1 MLRLQP
7 PTRPAPLL
15 LLALGLLAAPARA
28 QAPMLE
34 ISGANFRPLPLAIPV
49 PQPLSEDAR
58 APTASFDEA
67 FLFDTTAAGIF
78 QVLDRKSFLAD
89 AREGF
94 TAASITFSKW
104 ADVGADALVKVQ
116 LAVDGTSLRGE
127 MRLFSVGSGKEEL
140 RLVHVVPLD
149 ESRRLAHFFA
159 DALWRHFT
167 REPGPFQTHL
177 AYVRRNGKNREV
189 WLSDWDGRGA
199 QAVARDGLNVLPAVA
214 PDGKAAAFTSYRNGK
229 PDIYLE
235 RPGGAPTSLVSA
247 GRMAT
252 GIAYSPDGKRIAY
265 SLAQGDGTNVW
276 VANADGSAGRLV
288 TDGTYFINSSP
299 SWAPDGKRLAIVSNR
314 AGSPQ
319 IYLLSLD
326 NPKDARRVT
335 FQGNYNQTPSWSPR
349 GDLIAFT
356 ARDER
361 NAFDLF
367 TVNVDTGKVTR
378 LTQDQGNNSEPSF
391 SPNGRLIVFSSTR
404 NGLPQ
409 LFVMTADGQN
419 QRALPME
426 RGDYDTPDWGP

>member
-1 MLRLQP
+1 MTPNSRPLRVV
-7 PTRPAPLL
+7 
-15 LLALGLLAAPARA
+15 LLAIALLAGRAHA

-34 ISGANFRPLPLAIPV
+34 ISGANFRPLPIAIPA
-49 PQPLSEDAR
+49 PQPLADDAKP
-58 APTASFDEA
+58 AAAAFDDA
-67 FLFDTTAAGIF
+67 FLFDTSAAGIF

-89 AREGF
+89 TREGF
-94 TAASITFSKW
+94 TAASITFSRW
-104 ADVGADALVKVQ
+104 ADVGAEALVKVQ

-127 MRLFSVGSGKEEL
+127 MRLFSVVSGKEEL

-149 ESRRLAHFFA
+149 DPRRLAHFFA

-167 REPGPFQTHL
+167 REPGPFQSHL
-177 AYVRRNGKNREV
+177 AFVKRVGKNREV

-199 QAVARDGLNVLPAVA
+199 VAIARDGLNVLPAVA
-214 PDGKAAAFTSYRNGK
+214 PDGKAVAFTSYRTGK
-229 PDIYLE
+229 PDLYLE
-235 RPGGAPTSLVSA
+235 RPGAPPTPLISA

-252 GIAYSPDGKRIAY
+252 GVAYSPDGKRIAY
-265 SLAQGDGTNVW
+265 SLAQGDSTNIW
-276 VANADGSAGRLV
+276 VANADGSGARAV
-288 TDGTYFINSSP
+288 TEASYFINSSP
-299 SWAPDGKRLAIVSNR
+299 SWSPDGKRLAIVSNR

-319 IYLLSLD
+319 IYVLSLD
-326 NPKDARRVT
+326 NPKDARRIT

-367 TVNVDTGKVTR
+367 AVNVDSGKVIR

-409 LFVMTADGQN
+409 LFVMTADGRN
-419 QRALPME
+419 QRPLPME